1 MCAMDT
7 ERALEAILFWKGEPV
22 PRKTLAELLSV
33 DEGELSRSAE
43 QLRNNLEGRGVRIL
57 ETEDTIALVT
67 APEVSEL
74 ITRITKDEL
83 SHDIGKAGLETLS
96 VILYR
101 GPISKSEIDYIRGV
115 NSQYILRSLLIR
127 GLVERLPDGKSFVYR
142 TTPELLAELGLT
154 TREEL
159 PERER
164 IVNDVSSFMNQ
175 EQETN
180 KEHHG

>member
-7 ERALEAILFWKGEPV
+7 ERALEAVLFWKGEPMA
-22 PRKTLAELLSV
+22 RTQLATRLSV
-33 DEGELSRSAE
+33 SEEE
-43 QLRNNLEGRGVRIL
+43 LRNAALKLREHLTGRGLQLL
-57 ETEDTIALVT
+57 ETDESLALVT

-96 VILYR
+96 IILYR
-101 GPISKSEIDYIRGV
+101 GPVTKTDIDYIRGV

-127 GLVERLPDGKSFVYR
+127 GLVERVPDGKSFMYR
-142 TTPELLAELGLT
+142 TTAELLAELGLT
-154 TREEL
+154 GIDEL

-164 IVNDVSSFMNQ
+164 IVSEIEALQ
-175 EQETN
+175 Q
-180 KEHHG
+180 HG